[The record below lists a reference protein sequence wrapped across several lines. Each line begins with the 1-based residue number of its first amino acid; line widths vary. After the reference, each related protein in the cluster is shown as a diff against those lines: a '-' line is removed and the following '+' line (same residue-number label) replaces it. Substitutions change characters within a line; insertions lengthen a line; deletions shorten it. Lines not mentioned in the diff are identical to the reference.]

1 MSTSDKKKTKKASKR
16 SSLSSQILARGRQFW
31 DGGGRYA
38 AGVVGVAL
46 GVGLTFSLVVFPMRD
61 YFEQRSMVAEKSA
74 EFETLADANE
84 QLQIEVNS
92 LKTPEG
98 IRNAAREQLGYVLPG
113 EQRLQMVKMPALPTD
128 LPAQWPYSMVKD
140 ILRVR
145 AETAVKSGDPLS
157 PLAP

>member
-1 MSTSDKKKTKKASKR
+1 VSTSGKKKTKKAPKR

-61 YFEQRSMVAEKSA
+61 YFEQRSMVSEKSA

-84 QLQIEVNS
+84 QLQVEVNN

-145 AETAVKSGDPLS
+145 AETAVKSGGPLS

>member
-145 AETAVKSGDPLS
+145 AETAVK
-157 PLAP
+157 